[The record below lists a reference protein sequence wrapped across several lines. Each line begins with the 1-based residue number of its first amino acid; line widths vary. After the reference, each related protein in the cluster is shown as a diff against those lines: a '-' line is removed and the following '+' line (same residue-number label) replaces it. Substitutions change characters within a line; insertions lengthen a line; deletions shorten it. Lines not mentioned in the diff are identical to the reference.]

1 VAVYI
6 DGPPHDFPERAAR
19 DGQQTDCMEDA
30 GWTVIRFGHDD
41 DWGEIVSRNP
51 STFGDGS

>member
-1 VAVYI
+1 MAVYI